1 MPISPRKKPAL
12 SWVCEVSA
20 MNDPIVV
27 RIPASLTDGLLRF
40 AAEQEL
46 SVEEIVET
54 AMRNYMEGRL
64 CNGRCWWFH
73 AVVIVRVATM
83 PKSGIGC

>member
-20 MNDPIVV
+20 MNDRIEIQ
-27 RIPASLTDGLLRF
+27 IPAPLTDAILQF

-46 SVEEIVET
+46 TVEEIVET
-54 AMRNYMEGRL
+54 AMRIYMEGRL
-64 CNGRCWWFH
+64 CNGR
-73 AVVIVRVATM
+73 
-83 PKSGIGC
+83 

>member
-1 MPISPRKKPAL
+1 
-12 SWVCEVSA
+12 
-20 MNDPIVV
+20 MNNRIEIE
-27 RIPASLTDGLLRF
+27 IPAALTDALLRF

-64 CNGRCWWFH
+64 GNGR
-73 AVVIVRVATM
+73 
-83 PKSGIGC
+83 

>member
-1 MPISPRKKPAL
+1 
-12 SWVCEVSA
+12 
-20 MNDPIVV
+20 MNDRIEIE
-27 RIPASLTDGLLRF
+27 IPAVLTDALLRF

-64 CNGRCWWFH
+64 GNGR
-73 AVVIVRVATM
+73 
-83 PKSGIGC
+83 

>member
-1 MPISPRKKPAL
+1 
-12 SWVCEVSA
+12 
-20 MNDPIVV
+20 MNNRTEIE
-27 RIPASLTDGLLRF
+27 IPAPLTDALLRF

-64 CNGRCWWFH
+64 CNGR
-73 AVVIVRVATM
+73 
-83 PKSGIGC
+83 

>member
-1 MPISPRKKPAL
+1 
-12 SWVCEVSA
+12 
-20 MNDPIVV
+20 MNDRIEVL
-27 RIPASLTDGLLRF
+27 IPAALTDALLRF

-64 CNGRCWWFH
+64 GNGR
-73 AVVIVRVATM
+73 
-83 PKSGIGC
+83 

>member
-20 MNDPIVV
+20 MNDRIEIE
-27 RIPASLTDGLLRF
+27 IPAPLTDAILQF

-46 SVEEIVET
+46 TVEEIVET
-54 AMRNYMEGRL
+54 AMRIYMEGRL
-64 CNGRCWWFH
+64 GNGR
-73 AVVIVRVATM
+73 
-83 PKSGIGC
+83 

>member
-1 MPISPRKKPAL
+1 
-12 SWVCEVSA
+12 
-20 MNDPIVV
+20 MNDRIEV
-27 RIPASLTDGLLRF
+27 RIPAPLTDDLLRF

-64 CNGRCWWFH
+64 GNGR
-73 AVVIVRVATM
+73 
-83 PKSGIGC
+83 

>member
-1 MPISPRKKPAL
+1 
-12 SWVCEVSA
+12 
-20 MNDPIVV
+20 MNDRIEVK
-27 RIPASLTDGLLRF
+27 IPAPLTDALLRF

-64 CNGRCWWFH
+64 CNGR
-73 AVVIVRVATM
+73 
-83 PKSGIGC
+83 

>member
-20 MNDPIVV
+20 MNDRIEVQ
-27 RIPASLTDGLLRF
+27 IPAPLTDALLRF

-46 SVEEIVET
+46 SVDEIVESV
-54 AMRNYMEGRL
+54 MRNYMEGRL
-64 CNGRCWWFH
+64 CNGR
-73 AVVIVRVATM
+73 
-83 PKSGIGC
+83 

>member
-1 MPISPRKKPAL
+1 MPISPRKKPAP
-12 SWVCEVSA
+12 SWVCEVSV
-20 MNDPIVV
+20 MNDRIEVQ
-27 RIPASLTDGLLRF
+27 IPAALTDALLRF

-64 CNGRCWWFH
+64 GNGR
-73 AVVIVRVATM
+73 
-83 PKSGIGC
+83 

>member
-1 MPISPRKKPAL
+1 MPILPRKKPAP

-20 MNDPIVV
+20 MNDRIEVQ
-27 RIPASLTDGLLRF
+27 IPAALTDALLRF

-64 CNGRCWWFH
+64 CNGR
-73 AVVIVRVATM
+73 
-83 PKSGIGC
+83 